1 MGRYVCYYEIRS
13 LPRRKQVHRHALSQ
27 CYGSLT
33 NQVSALRLVLESWV
47 ANLQPEDR
55 WVNVVSSLLCPVP
68 YPWLLLSS
76 SHAHYHSLS
85 LPLSHCS
92 DSVRVVAEQHLPQL
106 ITDLSAITDQVGAAS
121 LRGIM
126 QHFKNFV
133 SSVRS

>member
-1 MGRYVCYYEIRS
+1 MLWFPDKSGVSIAAGAGELGRQLATGGPVGQRC
-13 LPRRKQVHRHALSQ
+13 QLSVM
-27 CYGSLT
+27 SSS
-33 NQVSALRLVLESWV
+33 VSMEF
-47 ANLQPEDR
+47 
-55 WVNVVSSLLCPVP
+55 
-68 YPWLLLSS
+68 LSS